1 MEAFIGTMFPDP
13 HPYHTTPLGVMSELK
28 STTLDDLRSFFATYY
43 VPNNATLTLT
53 GDFTAAEARKLV
65 ERYFG
70 GIPRAAA
77 VKHPTAPTTP
87 LKSEVR
93 VALEDQRGNTQQ
105 LWMGWRGAS
114 STSPDRMALTA
125 LSAILSEGPT
135 SRVARA
141 LVNDR
146 KLASSVPRGVNINV
160 DLETAGFLQVV
171 IVAAPNASM
180 TAIEQVVDSVVADA
194 RNTAP
199 RPEELRRW
207 LARYSV
213 TSITSTQ
220 LDLSKADRLGEGET
234 IYRTP
239 AVLSNDIDEA
249 RRLRP
254 ADIQR
259 VAKKY
264 LTPERVVMSIVP
276 AGKLDLVSKPNEPF
290 TNLTRKP

>member
-1 MEAFIGTMFPDP
+1 MEAFIGAMFPDP
-13 HPYHTTPLGVMSELK
+13 HAYHTSVFGVMSELK

-53 GDFTAAEARKLV
+53 GDFTAAEARRLA

-70 GIPRAAA
+70 GIPRGAA
-77 VKHPTAPTTP
+77 VKHPVVVTAP
-87 LKSEVR
+87 LKSEIR

-114 STSPDRMALTA
+114 STSSDRMALTA
-125 LSAILSEGPT
+125 LSGILSDGPT
-135 SRVARA
+135 SRLTRA

-146 KLASSVPRGVNINV
+146 KLASSVPRGSNTNV
-160 DLETAGFLQVV
+160 DLEGAGFLQVV
-171 IVAAPNASM
+171 VVPAPGASM
-180 TAIEQVVDSVVADA
+180 TTIEQVVDSVIADA

-213 TSITSTQ
+213 TSIASRQSDLAKAQ
-220 LDLSKADRLGEGET
+220 LLGEGET

-239 AVLSNDIDEA
+239 AVLSKDIDEA
-249 RRLRP
+249 RRLTP

-276 AGKLDLVSKPNEPF
+276 AGKLDLVSKPSEPF